1 MNKLS
6 KLGLTALAGSLV
18 ATSAYAGA
26 LSVSGGAS
34 VKYVSLDETEVSG
47 QPFSTG
53 KGITFSG
60 SGEMDNGW
68 TMNYSYTMSNAAFSS
83 SYVNMDMGS
92 AGTLGFYNSSGAT
105 GISAFDDTNPSAGE
119 EVWDDLDGQANG
131 IATITNDGTWG
142 YKNSFGGADISASF
156 NRNGANEASGEANA
170 QAESSKSLVLSS
182 SSLVD
187 GLMVGVG
194 IGDKSGSSISN
205 SVDQTVVFAKYTAGA
220 VTVGAHMTDLD
231 NAGSTADVERRG
243 MAISFAV
250 NENLSVSYGR
260 SEVDF
265 GTSSK
270 TDQED
275 SGIAASYTMGS
286 ITLAAFANSSDSV
299 GGTAG
304 TDDSVKEISLTF
316 AF

>member
-1 MNKLS
+1 MIKLR

-26 LSVSGGAS
+26 LDVSGGAS

-60 SGEMDNGW
+60 SGDMDNGW
-68 TMNYSYTMSNAAFSS
+68 TMNYSYTMSDAAFSS

-105 GISAFDDTNPSAGE
+105 GISAFDDTVPTAGE

-142 YKNSFGGADISASF
+142 YKNALGGADISISF
-156 NRNGANEASGEANA
+156 NRNGANEASGEANG
-170 QAESSKSLVLSS
+170 QAESSKSIVVSS
-182 SSLVD
+182 SALMD
-187 GLMVGVG
+187 GLNVGMG
-194 IGDKSGSSISN
+194 IGDKSGAGISN
-205 SVDQTVVFAKYTAGA
+205 GVDQTVLFGTYTAGA
-220 VTVGAHMTDLD
+220 VKVGIHMTELD
-231 NAGSTADVERRG
+231 NAGSTADVERRNIG
-243 MAISFAV
+243 ISFAV

-265 GTSSK
+265 GTSTS

-286 ITLAAFANSSDSV
+286 ITLAAFANNSDSV

-304 TDDSVKEISLTF
+304 TDDSVKEVSLTF